1 MQNADTIA
9 AIATAPGRAGIG
21 VVRVSGPA
29 ARDIAA
35 AVLHR
40 ELKPRL
46 ATLCDFVDADSTL
59 LDRGIAIYYPSPNS
73 YTGEDVLELQG
84 HGGLAVVQLV
94 LRRCLDLGAR
104 HAAPGEFTQRAFLN
118 DKLDLAQ
125 AESVADLIDASS
137 AKAARGAMRSLA
149 GEFSNRVDKLVSELI
164 QLRTYVEATLDFPEE
179 EIDLPERGRFIARLD
194 RLRQDVKALLEE
206 TTQGKLLRDGIR
218 LVLIGPPNVGKS
230 SLLNRL
236 VEDEVAIVTDTPGTT
251 RDPLHHELVFEGV
264 PIHVVDTAGLRD
276 GAEAI
281 EKIGIERTWREIHL
295 ADLALFLIDASEG
308 ITETDALLLHNKW
321 PDKLNK
327 ILVFNKIDLID
338 HVPECGPSEDGLRVY
353 LSAKTGA
360 GLDLLRETVLMS
372 MGWHPS
378 TDGAFSARERHRQ
391 GLYQADQSLERASS
405 TSSNTELM
413 AEELRAAQHA
423 FSELTGEFTSDDL
436 LGEIFSNFCIGK

>member
-21 VVRVSGPA
+21 VVRVSGPGV
-29 ARDIAA
+29 RDIAA
-35 AVLHR
+35 AILQR

-46 ATLCDFVDADSTL
+46 ATLCDFVDADSTP
-59 LDRGIAIYYPSPNS
+59 LDRGIAIYYPAPHS

-149 GEFSNRVDKLVSELI
+149 GEFSDRVDKLVRELI

-179 EIDLPERGRFIARLD
+179 EIDFPERQKFIARLD
-194 RLRQDVKALLEE
+194 RLREDVTVLLAE
-206 TTQGKLLRDGIR
+206 TSQGKLLRDGIR
-218 LVLIGPPNVGKS
+218 VVLIGRPNVGKS

-264 PIHVVDTAGLRD
+264 PIHVVDTAGLRE

-295 ADLALFLIDASEG
+295 ADLALFLIDASQG
-308 ITETDALLLHNKW
+308 ITEPDATLLHNTW
-321 PDKLNK
+321 PERLSK

-338 HVPECGPSEDGLRVY
+338 QVAECVPTQDGLSVY

-360 GLDLLRETVLMS
+360 GLDLLRETVLKS

-391 GLYQADQSLERASS
+391 GLYHATQALDRASA
-405 TSSNTELM
+405 TSGNTELM
-413 AEELRAAQHA
+413 AEELRVAQYA

-436 LGEIFSNFCIGK
+436 LGEIFSSFCIGK

>member
-1 MQNADTIA
+1 MLAADTIA

-21 VVRVSGPA
+21 VVRVSGPGT
-29 ARDIAA
+29 RNIAT
-35 AVLHR
+35 AVTQR
-40 ELKPRL
+40 NLKPRL
-46 ATLCDFVDADSTL
+46 ATLCDFVDADSTPM
-59 LDRGIAIYYPSPNS
+59 DRGIAIYFPAPNS

-84 HGGLAVVQLV
+84 HGGLAVLQLV

-137 AKAARGAMRSLA
+137 ATAARGAMRSLA
-149 GEFSNRVDKLVSELI
+149 GEFSDRVGRLVRELI
-164 QLRTYVEATLDFPEE
+164 ELRTYVEATLDFPEE
-179 EIDLPERGRFIARLD
+179 EVDLPERTRFMARLD
-194 RLRQDVKALLEE
+194 QLRQDVRALLGEA
-206 TTQGKLLRDGIR
+206 TQGKLLREGIR
-218 LVLIGPPNVGKS
+218 VVLIGRPNVGKS

-236 VEDEVAIVTDTPGTT
+236 AEDEVAIVTDTPGTT

-264 PIHVVDTAGLRD
+264 PIHVVDTAGLRE

-281 EKIGIERTWREIHL
+281 EKIGIERTWREIRL

-308 ITETDALLLHNKW
+308 MIQTDAEILHDQW
-321 PDKLNK
+321 PENLRKVF
-327 ILVFNKIDLID
+327 IFNKIDLID
-338 HVPECGPSEDGLRVY
+338 RDPECVSTEDGLQVY
-353 LSAKTGA
+353 LSAKMGA
-360 GLDLLRETVLMS
+360 GLDLLREAVLKS

-391 GLYQADQSLERASS
+391 GIYRADQSLERAAATAGSI
-405 TSSNTELM
+405 ELM

-423 FSELTGEFTSDDL
+423 FSELTGEFTPDDL
-436 LGEIFSNFCIGK
+436 LGEIFSKFCIGK